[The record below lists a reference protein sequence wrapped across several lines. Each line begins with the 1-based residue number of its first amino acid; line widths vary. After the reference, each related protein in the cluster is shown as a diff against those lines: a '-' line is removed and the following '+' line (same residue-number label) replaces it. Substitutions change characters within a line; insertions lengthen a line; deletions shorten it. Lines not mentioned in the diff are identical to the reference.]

1 MYFSVYS
8 IIMLFF
14 LDYGI
19 WRALVSLLS
28 SLCLQGKNMSC
39 KKMASYF
46 AFVEESIEP
55 SPMECAGYEQYV
67 HLPELSAMWK
77 FKEWPGWSR
86 EGLVKAALQ
95 SLEITFQFVSS
106 VLCDTRTYIDKE
118 EWKRRLESLIS
129 SQIEL
134 ISMIC
139 ENDKQVP
146 TLQLSVSSGVL
157 SWKVFHEVWQRP
169 GALPVVS
176 RTSEESLLPRLG
188 TWKSAEAMVSRI
200 WLAIEGHMQRTPF
213 TLGLGE
219 PNMSGK
225 PLLEYDRICKP
236 RYLHSLKQHKQF
248 HNLED
253 AKLCNVLQI
262 FEAWVFVGQ
271 ELLQRVYERIDSG
284 DFVGASTDCWMVE
297 RMWNMLTEIVNL
309 LLVMDPDDFLCLKH
323 QLAISSTS
331 TLAGA
336 YCLRSAPL
344 RDLTNACKELRHLVP
359 KVIGVE
365 ADPKGGPRLQEA
377 LMHLFHSHG
386 LRSHNTSGAYNVAT
400 IHVLMAFQAIEAAVK
415 RFFFSY
421 QQLIVTTMGSTGMKG
436 PSYLG
441 ACDALRH
448 IYFEPPYF
456 PSVDGA
462 KTFLGYYWH

>member
-1 MYFSVYS
+1 
-8 IIMLFF
+8 
-14 LDYGI
+14 
-19 WRALVSLLS
+19 
-28 SLCLQGKNMSC
+28 
-39 KKMASYF
+39 MASYF

-129 SQIEL
+129 SEIEL

-219 PNMSGK
+219 PNMSG
-225 PLLEYDRICKP
+225 
-236 RYLHSLKQHKQF
+236 
-248 HNLED
+248 
-253 AKLCNVLQI
+253 
-262 FEAWVFVGQ
+262 Q
-271 ELLQRVYERIDSG
+271 ELLQRVYEIIDSG
-284 DFVGASTDCWMVE
+284 DFVGASTECWMVE

-400 IHVLMAFQAIEAAVK
+400 IHVLLAFQAIEAAVK

-421 QQLIVTTMGSTGMKG
+421 QQLIVTTMGSTEMKG